1 MTDRNEENIFH
12 IAAKVLMILVNSYE
26 LACLNFLVHVCMYGW
41 MHACMH
47 MKGWTHGTI
56 LEDSRHRSQRMEG
69 LQGTYTHHLDIPM
82 I

>member
-1 MTDRNEENIFH
+1 MT
-12 IAAKVLMILVNSYE
+12 LVNSYDFGLSE
-26 LACLNFLVHVCMYGW
+26 FSRACMYGW
-41 MHACMH
+41 MDGCMH